1 MLGNKDILLD
11 LFYQV
16 TDYQCSDVAWSEC
29 LESLPF
35 YDLDFAMLRVKM
47 HTGEFITLTN
57 QFGNIHVTVSH
68 SDGTTE
74 NQYHPSSG
82 EGA

>member
-1 MLGNKDILLD
+1 MSNKDILLD

-16 TDYQCSDVAWSEC
+16 TDYQSKDVAWVDC
-29 LESLPF
+29 QESLPF

-47 HTGEFITLTN
+47 HTGEYITLTN
-57 QFGNIHVTVSH
+57 QFGKIHVTISN
-68 SDGTTE
+68 SDGTAE

-82 EGA
+82 EGNQ

>member
-16 TDYQCSDVAWSEC
+16 TDYQSKDVAWSEC

-35 YDLDFAMLRVKM
+35 CDIDFAVLRVKM
-47 HTGEFITLTN
+47 HTGEFIKLTN
-57 QFGNIHVTVSH
+57 QFGNIHVTVSR

-82 EGA
+82 EGY

>member
-1 MLGNKDILLD
+1 MSHKDILLD
-11 LFYQV
+11 LLYQL
-16 TDYQCSDVAWSEC
+16 TDYTSKDIEWAEC

-47 HTGEFITLTN
+47 HTGEFVKLTN
-57 QFGNIHVTVSH
+57 QFGNIHVTISR

-82 EGA
+82 EGGD

>member
-16 TDYQCSDVAWSEC
+16 TDYQSSDVAWSEC

-35 YDLDFAMLRVKM
+35 YDLDFAVLRVKM
-47 HTGEFITLTN
+47 HTGEFIKLTN

-74 NQYHPSSG
+74 NKYHPSSG